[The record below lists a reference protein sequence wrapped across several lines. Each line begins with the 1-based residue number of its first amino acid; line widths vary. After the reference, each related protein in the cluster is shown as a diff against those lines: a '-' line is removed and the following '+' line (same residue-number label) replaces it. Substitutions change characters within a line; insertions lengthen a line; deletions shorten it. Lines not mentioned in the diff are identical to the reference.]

1 MQLATRRVPCP
12 GPEFEPRSTT
22 AYRFLRKPAT
32 EADFEP
38 NPKNLGP
45 KAPCKAYAISL
56 WETLEKAQKIYS
68 DLASGHDDS
77 GATAIQEYGDHI
89 GEIALQPSDGVM
101 DLPNRRGHISLHVEE
116 GVLFAPRVVVYTL
129 CEYLTYLSTGDGDG
143 GEHARP

>member
-1 MQLATRRVPCP
+1 MHLATRRAPCP
-12 GPEFEPRSTT
+12 GPEFEARSTT

-38 NPKNLGP
+38 NPKNFGP

-68 DLASGHDDS
+68 DLAAGHDDN

-89 GEIALQPSDGVM
+89 GEIAFQPSDGVM
-101 DLPNRRGHISLHVEE
+101 DLPNKRGHISLHVED
-116 GVLFAPRVVVYTL
+116 GALFATRVVVYTP
-129 CEYLTYLSTGDGDG
+129 CEYLTNLRDGDG
-143 GEHARP
+143 GDHA